1 MKYFCF
7 QSKLG
12 GIAVLMTT
20 AISPSLVKI
29 GLKTKIFHQHAKF
42 WQQDSFLNCGDS
54 SIFLSKIWIHFWYIY
69 VSYDWKFLKVLK
81 RILVLL
87 RTCSCVKNDD
97 ANSEKQLSSVENIGQ
112 KSAKCKLNPHT
123 IFHLWKNKQ
132 TRVVNWI

>member
-1 MKYFCF
+1 MVASRYIQSYSCIKFAYKHWVESSQFKKGFCQNF
-7 QSKLG
+7 AYWWN
-12 GIAVLMTT
+12 IFVF
-20 AISPSLVKI
+20 SLIKI

-97 ANSEKQLSSVENIGQ
+97 ANSEKKLSSVENIGP
-112 KSAKCKLNPHT
+112 KKCKM
-123 IFHLWKNKQ
+123 
-132 TRVVNWI
+132 